1 MSVPRP
7 VRRPAGVV
15 ASVLATIALLAATV
29 GLAAPAGAANVVTP
43 GNFTG
48 FGFDQCTAP
57 TQAAMDAWLTGSPY
71 WAVGIYISGDS
82 RACTSQPNLTPTWVA
97 TQLANGWRLLPITL
111 GPQASCT
118 TRPRY
123 LTQVRINPAPA
134 SSYSAAR
141 AQGRGEADKT
151 VAVAQ
156 NLGIVAGSTLWY
168 DIESF
173 TTTATDCRESALSF
187 LSAWTAQL
195 HRLGYVSGIYSSA
208 STGIKMLDDARVN
221 RPGTYVMP
229 DRIWIADWNQKA
241 DVFSTFVRNSG
252 WMPHMRVHQY
262 ERGHPETHGGVTID
276 VDNDWVDLGTGSTA
290 AAEPRHCG
298 GAASFNFP
306 SYATRR
312 VGDTG
317 ALVKTIQCLLR
328 GLAFYTGTI
337 DGVYDA
343 DLGSAVRRWRVSRGL
358 SAITTTGPVAWVALL
373 SQGTAPLLKY
383 GSASSAVRRVQRALN
398 AADAAGLP
406 VTGVFAGLTNTAVKR
421 YQGGH
426 GLAQTGVV
434 TSALWGKLFAG
445 TP

>member
-1 MSVPRP
+1 MSILGP
-7 VRRPAGVV
+7 VRRLTRV
-15 ASVLATIALLAATV
+15 AVSLLAALAMLAASAV
-29 GLAAPAGAANVVTP
+29 LAAPARADNVVTP

-48 FGFDQCTAP
+48 FGFDQCLAP

-71 WAVGIYISGDS
+71 WAVGIYLSGDS
-82 RACTSQPNLTPTWVA
+82 RACTSQPNLTPTWVT

-134 SSYSAAR
+134 SSYAA
-141 AQGRGEADKT
+141 AHSQGRAEADKT
-151 VAVAQ
+151 VGVAQ
-156 NLGIVAGSTLWY
+156 QLGIVAGSTLWY

-173 TTTATDCRESALSF
+173 VATRTDCRESALSF

-221 RPGTYVMP
+221 RPGAYLMP
-229 DRIWIADWNQKA
+229 DRIWIADWNQHA
-241 DVFSTFVRNSG
+241 DVFSTFVRNTG

-262 ERGHPETHGGVTID
+262 EGGHPETHGGVTID
-276 VDNDWVDLGTGSTA
+276 VDNDWIDLGTGSTA

-317 ALVKTIQCLLR
+317 ALVKTIQCLLQ
-328 GLAFYTGTI
+328 GLAFYSGTI
-337 DGVYDA
+337 DGVYDTGV
-343 DLGSAVRRWRVSRGL
+343 GSAVRRWRVSRGL
-358 SAITTTGPVAWVALL
+358 SAITTTGPAAWVALL
-373 SQGTAPLLKY
+373 SQGTAPLVKY

-406 VTGVFAGLTNTAVKR
+406 VTGLFAGLTTTAVKR
-421 YQGGH
+421 YQAAH
-426 GLAQTGVV
+426 GLARTGVV
-434 TSALWGKLFAG
+434 TSAMWRKFFTG